1 MAVPDKKPENFS
13 GFRERLHEIIFEAET
28 REGKLFDVFL
38 LMAIVVNI
46 IILLVESIPGQSK
59 ELIAFYQIVEWIFTV
74 FFTIEYLLR
83 IYCVYKPVKFVTGFF
98 GIIDLLSVLPTYI
111 SLLYPGM
118 QSLMVIRSLRLLRLF
133 RIFKLHQF
141 TRQSIILRD
150 SVAESWSKIV
160 IFSFFIMIVVFIF
173 GSIMY
178 VVESPVNPKFD
189 SIPRGIYWA
198 IITVTTVGY
207 GDISPVTPFGQFIAS
222 FTMLIGYAVLAV
234 PTGILTSSM
243 IRISKKE
250 INTITCKSCG
260 LEGHDPEA
268 LYCRKC
274 GTRL

>member
-13 GFRERLHEIIFEAET
+13 DFREKLHEIIFEAET
-28 REGKLFDVFL
+28 PEGKRFDVIL
-38 LMAIVVNI
+38 LIAIVVNI
-46 IILLVESIPGQSK
+46 FILLLESVPGQS
-59 ELIAFYQIVEWIFTV
+59 EEMIRFYHVVEWIFTV

-83 IYCVYKPVKFVTGFF
+83 IYCVYRPVKFVTGFF
-98 GIIDLLSVLPTYI
+98 GIIDLLSILPTYI
-111 SLLYPGM
+111 SLIYPGM
-118 QSLMVIRSLRLLRLF
+118 QSLMIIRSLRLLRLF

-141 TRQSIILRD
+141 TRQSMILRN

-178 VVESPVNPKFD
+178 VLESPVNPKFD
-189 SIPRGIYWA
+189 SIPRSIYWA
-198 IITVTTVGY
+198 IITITTVGY
-207 GDISPVTPFGQFIAS
+207 GDISPVTALGQFVAS

-243 IRISKKE
+243 IRVSKRE
-250 INTITCKSCG
+250 SNTITCKSCG
-260 LEGHDPEA
+260 LEGHDHEA

>member
-13 GFRERLHEIIFEAET
+13 DFREKLHEIIFEAET
-28 REGKLFDVFL
+28 PEGKRFDVVL
-38 LMAIVVNI
+38 LIAIVVNVF
-46 IILLVESIPGQSK
+46 ILLLESIPGQS
-59 ELIAFYQIVEWIFTV
+59 EEMIRFYHVVEWIFTV
-74 FFTIEYLLR
+74 FFTVEYLLR
-83 IYCVYKPVKFVTGFF
+83 IYCVYRPVKFVTGFF
-98 GIIDLLSVLPTYI
+98 GIIDLLSILPTYI
-111 SLLYPGM
+111 SLVYPGM

-141 TRQSIILRD
+141 TRQSIILRN
-150 SVAESWSKIV
+150 SVVESWSKIV

-189 SIPRGIYWA
+189 SIPRSIYWA

-207 GDISPVTPFGQFIAS
+207 GDISPVTAFGQFIAS
-222 FTMLIGYAVLAV
+222 FTMLLGYAVLAV

-243 IRISKKE
+243 IRVSKRE
-250 INTITCKSCG
+250 ANTITCKSCG

-268 LYCRKC
+268 LFCRKC
-274 GTRL
+274 GAHL

>member
-13 GFRERLHEIIFEAET
+13 DFREKLHEIIFEAET
-28 REGKLFDVFL
+28 PEGKRFDVIL
-38 LMAIVVNI
+38 LIAIVVNI
-46 IILLVESIPGQSK
+46 FILLLESVPGQS
-59 ELIAFYQIVEWIFTV
+59 EEMIRFYHVVEWIFTV

-83 IYCVYKPVKFVTGFF
+83 LYCVYRPLRFVTGFF
-98 GIIDLLSVLPTYI
+98 GIIDLLSILPTYI
-111 SLLYPGM
+111 SLIYPGM
-118 QSLMVIRSLRLLRLF
+118 QSLMIIRSLRLLRLF

-141 TRQSIILRD
+141 TRQSMILRN
-150 SVAESWSKIV
+150 SVADSWSKIV

-178 VVESPVNPKFD
+178 VLESPVNPKFD
-189 SIPRGIYWA
+189 SIPRSIYWA
-198 IITVTTVGY
+198 IITITTVGY
-207 GDISPVTPFGQFIAS
+207 GDISPVTALGQFVAS

-243 IRISKKE
+243 IRVSKRE
-250 INTITCKSCG
+250 SNTITCKSCG
-260 LEGHDPEA
+260 LEGHDHEA

>member
-1 MAVPDKKPENFS
+1 MAIPDKKPENFN

-38 LMAIVVNI
+38 LIAIVVNI
-46 IILLVESIPGQSK
+46 IILLIESIPGQS
-59 ELIAFYQIVEWIFTV
+59 EEMIAFYHTVEWVFTV
-74 FFTIEYLLR
+74 LFTIEYLLR
-83 IYCVYKPVKFVTGFF
+83 IYCVYRPVKYVTGFF
-98 GIIDLLSVLPTYI
+98 GVIDLLSVLPTYI
-111 SLLYPGM
+111 SILYPGIH
-118 QSLMVIRSLRLLRLF
+118 SLMVIRSLRLLRLF

-178 VVESPVNPKFD
+178 VVESNVNPKFD

-243 IRISKKE
+243 IRVSKKE

-274 GTRL
+274 GERI